1 MDALFRTTSILG
13 DYLGCSVE
21 GFTNVSMGV
30 NVEFRV
36 DLIVNTEYVL
46 ADVEEAFDS
55 GLTGRNK
62 DFVEPDS
69 RVLKVSVNVTLP
81 CEFPYHLSLFG
92 GGGTKFVPNSY

>member
-36 DLIVNTEYVL
+36 DLIVNTEYIL